1 MRNTIHDLHSP
12 LLIQPVPPQTKP
24 KSIFSKHF
32 HCRELGV
39 GGRITHCL
47 KNTLFDNCTR
57 PAVLRTSQ
65 CWEVESCS
73 LGLLGALEDTLFCVG
88 DCQSVDEYIRWLGA
102 ESHPETFSYGLSVT
116 LLVSCHLSSTCPTCI
131 LLPNSSV
138 QVPSLTPSTTAS
150 FSVDC

>member
-1 MRNTIHDLHSP
+1 MTCTLPSSYKQCLPKLNPKASSPNTS
-12 LLIQPVPPQTKP
+12 T
-24 KSIFSKHF
+24 
-32 HCRELGV
+32 V
-39 GGRITHCL
+39 GSWVVGRITHCL

-102 ESHPETFSYGLSVT
+102 
-116 LLVSCHLSSTCPTCI
+116 
-131 LLPNSSV
+131 
-138 QVPSLTPSTTAS
+138 
-150 FSVDC
+150 